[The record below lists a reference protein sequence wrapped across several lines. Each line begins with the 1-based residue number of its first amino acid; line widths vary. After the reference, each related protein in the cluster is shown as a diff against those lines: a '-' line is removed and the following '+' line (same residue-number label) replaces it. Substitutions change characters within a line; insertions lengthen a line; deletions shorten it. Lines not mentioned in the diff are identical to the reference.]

1 MGLKQAR
8 QTARQ
13 KRKSLGLDDAPLGYV
28 FRDAYRLW
36 CDLKKDRIVSY
47 RDEKRMLERH
57 LLPAIGSRQLDE
69 ITAPLVIH
77 VLRPVQQSGKQVTL
91 KRLVMRCREI
101 LDLAVCAGY
110 IQHNPIDR
118 LNRIYASPTVTP
130 MPSIPWQELDQA
142 MSVISYAPRKI
153 QIVFLLSLCSMLR
166 PCEVAKLRWDWIDE
180 DVLVIPPEE
189 VK

>member
-1 MGLKQAR
+1 MTDSHGLTLRVHPSGTKSWCLRICHKGRVTDVTLGRWPEMGLKQAR

-101 LDLAVCAGY
+101 LDLAVCATTRST
-110 IQHNPIDR
+110 D
-118 LNRIYASPTVTP
+118 
-130 MPSIPWQELDQA
+130 
-142 MSVISYAPRKI
+142 
-153 QIVFLLSLCSMLR
+153 
-166 PCEVAKLRWDWIDE
+166 
-180 DVLVIPPEE
+180 
-189 VK
+189 